1 MPCEH
6 ISLDF
11 SNCMLCMDSL
21 SEIVKKEEIDLIKTD
36 MVVLDL
42 LSNVAFSGLPTPAF
56 RGGGWGKSNSR
67 MG

>member
-1 MPCEH
+1 
-6 ISLDF
+6 
-11 SNCMLCMDSL
+11 MDSL